1 MDIGGYALAKELA
14 AAEAISCFTGIIIA
28 AVMGVNVSFNVPAA
42 LAIIDESDRKYL
54 ASGILLGFI
63 TIPIACLFGGF
74 VMGGS

>member
-1 MDIGGYALAKELA
+1 
-14 AAEAISCFTGIIIA
+14 
-28 AVMGVNVSFNVPAA
+28 MGVNVSFNVPVA

-74 VMGGS
+74 VTIAFGWELTVKDEAAKGQ